1 MNFTNVIG
9 QSRTK
14 DYLRQLNQSGRVPH
28 ALMFLGPTGGGSL
41 ALALSFAQ
49 LLQCENPGESGAC
62 EQCNP
67 CRKAGQFTHPD
78 IHFSYPCVGAN
89 AVSTDFLKPW
99 RVALAENPY
108 LDVNSWLQRIGAENK
123 QGNINKEE
131 CNAIIKKLSLKIFEG
146 RFKILLMWL
155 PEYLDKEGNRLLK
168 LIEEPPEQTIFL
180 LVAENQDR
188 IINTILS
195 RCQLVKT
202 EILQDAEVQEALE
215 QQMQIAPDRARQ
227 IAFLAAG
234 DFNQALEIAE
244 NPQNDDAKLLV
255 DWLRKCYSGN
265 GVEMVKWTDEFAR
278 LGRENQKQFL
288 QYGLHFLRELMVYS
302 VNPDAGLRFRDDE
315 QQTAKNIAKV
325 LDFDKITQL
334 SGLLNDNIY
343 YVERNANPKI
353 LLLDTSIRIH
363 QILKSPQAAH

>member
-1 MNFTNVIG
+1 
-9 QSRTK
+9 
-14 DYLRQLNQSGRVPH
+14 
-28 ALMFLGPTGGGSL
+28 
-41 ALALSFAQ
+41 
-49 LLQCENPGESGAC
+49 
-62 EQCNP
+62 
-67 CRKAGQFTHPD
+67 
-78 IHFSYPCVGAN
+78 
-89 AVSTDFLKPW
+89 
-99 RVALAENPY
+99 
-108 LDVNSWLQRIGAENK
+108 
-123 QGNINKEE
+123 
-131 CNAIIKKLSLKIFEG
+131 
-146 RFKILLMWL
+146 
-155 PEYLDKEGNRLLK
+155 
-168 LIEEPPEQTIFL
+168 
-180 LVAENQDR
+180 VAENQDR

>member
-1 MNFTNVIG
+1 MNFTDVIG
-9 QSRTK
+9 QTRTK

-28 ALMFLGPTGGGSL
+28 AMLFLGPTGGGSL
-41 ALALSFAQ
+41 ALALAFAQ
-49 LLQCENPGESGAC
+49 LLQCENPVESGGC
-62 EQCNP
+62 GECNA
-67 CRKAGQFTHPD
+67 CRKAAHFSHPD
-78 IHFSYPCVGAN
+78 IHFSYPAVGTN

-99 RVALAENPY
+99 RAALAENPY
-108 LDVNSWLQRIGAENK
+108 MDVNSWLQRIGAENK

-168 LIEEPPEQTIFL
+168 LIEEPPEQTVFL

-202 EILQDAEVQEALE
+202 DLLQDAEISDALE
-215 QQMQIAPDRARQ
+215 QKWQIEPERARQ
-227 IAFLAAG
+227 VAFLAAG
-234 DFNQALEIAE
+234 DFNEALSIAQ
-244 NPQNDDAKLLV
+244 NPKNDDAKLLV
-255 DWLRKCYSGN
+255 DWLRKCWLGN

-288 QYGLHFLRELMVYS
+288 QYGLHFLRELMVYT
-302 VNPDAGLRFRDDE
+302 VDEQAGLRFRSDE
-315 QQTAKNIAKV
+315 LQTAKNMAKV
-325 LDFDKITQL
+325 LDFDKITQI

-343 YVERNANPKI
+343 YVERNANPRI

-363 QILKSPQAAH
+363 QILKAPAMQY